1 MPAIKRE
8 AEEPGNFLTKGQAGV
23 HTNSKEET
31 TEVISAMPEI
41 PCRRAVSATKGNM
54 KIIITY
60 PTKGDA
66 REAELVKEVQM
77 MMETMIMQQIKENK
91 GDVK

>member
-1 MPAIKRE
+1 MKQK
-8 AEEPGNFLTKGQAGV
+8 FMTKGQAGV

-41 PCRRAVSATKGNM
+41 PCQRAVSATKGNM
-54 KIIITY
+54 KITITY
-60 PTKGDA
+60 PEKGDA
-66 REAELVKEVQM
+66 GEAELVKEVQM
-77 MMETMIMQQIKENK
+77 MMETIIMQQIKESK